1 MSMADIFKD
10 PHYRE
15 RESIIEVPS
24 EVGPLPQPAVI
35 PRLSATPGRVTHA
48 GPPLGAHTDEVLSSL
63 LGLSPLQIA
72 GLRDEGVV

>member
-1 MSMADIFKD
+1 MSMADVFAD

-24 EVGPLPQPAVI
+24 EIGPLPQPAVV

-48 GPPLGAHTDEVLSSL
+48 GPPLGRHTDEVLSGL
-63 LGLSPLQIA
+63 LGMSPAEIA
-72 GLRDEGVV
+72 ELRAARAV

>member
-24 EVGPLPQPAVI
+24 EVGPLAQPAVI

-48 GPPLGAHTDEVLSSL
+48 GPPLGKHTDEVLAGL
-63 LGLSPLQIA
+63 LGLTGQEISA
-72 GLRDEGVV
+72 LRSERVV